1 MFLLIFPNIFIF
13 NISIIKK
20 KRTFG
25 NMKCN
30 FAHVSFL
37 IDNVFDKFSWNKINL
52 IRKIKCFSRRMRKI
66 WSFAFFPSF
75 WNFTLNIKYFTLICY
90 ISFSG
95 LINKKKKSVNIQ
107 YTFQNFDTI
116 ISFVVIARNLVIYSF
131 FLLIPLY
138 HFHETSRHETIA
150 MRESKWRCRQ
160 RDVIVDRVASV
171 SSVV

>member
-13 NISIIKK
+13 NISIVKK

-66 WSFAFFPSF
+66 WSFASF

-95 LINKKKKSVNIQ
+95 LINKKKKIGK
-107 YTFQNFDTI
+107 YTVYLSKFRHNNFFRRNRKKFSNLFVLSSYSI
-116 ISFVVIARNLVIYSF
+116 IPFSRNFTSWNDRNARKQVTVQTTWRNRR
-131 FLLIPLY
+131 
-138 HFHETSRHETIA
+138 SRG
-150 MRESKWRCRQ
+150 
-160 RDVIVDRVASV
+160 
-171 SSVV
+171 